1 MDTLTLIAII
11 ASALILLAMLWWYYP
26 FFRKPWTPKLR
37 ALKKLKTALDGSDL
51 LSARAPSLVVYKAQR
66 ELQFYDGE
74 KLLKTYRTALG
85 LNPLDDKRKE
95 GDGCTPEGDFYI
107 CTKNDLSKFHLFL
120 GLSYPNEEDAERG
133 LRTGP
138 ISKEEHDRILQALAA
153 RKRPPWDTRLGGE
166 IGIHGGG
173 ADSHWTQ
180 GGIAMENKD
189 IEELFLI
196 TPLGT
201 PVKILP

>member
-1 MDTLTLIAII
+1 MDPLTITAII

-26 FFRKPWTPKLR
+26 FFRKPWTPKLQ
-37 ALKKLKTALDGSDL
+37 ALKKLKTALNGSEL
-51 LSARAPSLVVYKAQR
+51 LSAKAPAIIVYKAERQ
-66 ELQFYDGE
+66 LQFYDGE
-74 KLLKTYRTALG
+74 KLLKTYPIALG

-107 CTKNDLSKFHLFL
+107 CTKNDQSRFHLFL

-133 LRTGP
+133 LRTGL
-138 ISKEEHDRILQALAA
+138 ISKEEHDRILQAQAP
-153 RKRPPWDTRLGGE
+153 RQRPPWDTRLGGE

-173 ADSHWTQ
+173 ADAHWTQ
-180 GGIAMENKD
+180 GGIALENKD

>member
-1 MDTLTLIAII
+1 MDPLTITALVV
-11 ASALILLAMLWWYYP
+11 SALLLLAMLWWYYP
-26 FFRKPWTPKLR
+26 YFRKPWTPKLR
-37 ALKKLKTALDGSDL
+37 ALEKLKTALNGSDL
-51 LSARAPSLVVYKAQR
+51 LLAEYPALVIYKAQQ
-66 ELQFYDGE
+66 ELRFCDGE
-74 KLLKTYRTALG
+74 TLLKTYPIALG

-107 CTKNDLSKFHLFL
+107 CTKNDQSRFHLFL

-133 LRTGP
+133 LRSGI
-138 ISKEEHDRILQALAA
+138 ISKEEHDRILQAQAA

-189 IEELFLI
+189 VEELFLI

>member
-1 MDTLTLIAII
+1 MDSLTITAII
-11 ASALILLAMLWWYYP
+11 VSALILLAMLWWYYP
-26 FFRKPWTPKLR
+26 YFRKPWTPKLR
-37 ALKKLKTALDGSDL
+37 VVKKLTSDLDGSNVL
-51 LSARAPSLVVYKAQR
+51 TAKNPALVLYKAQR
-66 ELQFYDGE
+66 ELQFRDGE
-74 KLLKTYRTALG
+74 NLLKTYRIALG
-85 LNPLDDKRKE
+85 LNPVDDKRKE

-107 CTKNDLSKFHLFL
+107 CTKNDQSRFHLFL

-133 LRTGP
+133 LRTGL
-138 ISKEEHDRILQALAA
+138 ISKEAHDQILQAHAA

-173 ADSHWTQ
+173 SDAHWTQ
-180 GGIAMENKD
+180 GGIAMENQD

-196 TPLGT
+196 TPLGA